1 MGNFEL
7 KVLENWAEN
16 SGDTKTPTSITVS
29 VSDFGTSGLL
39 NDVLDTQLQ
48 TSVHKSPR
56 VNLAEQVYDNGSKML
71 TVGGQLGDR
80 LWNLINHR

>member
-16 SGDTKTPTSITVS
+16 SGNTKTPTSITVS

-39 NDVLDTQLQ
+39 NAIFNTQLQ
-48 TSVHKSPR
+48 TSVHNKPKS
-56 VNLAEQVYDNGSKML
+56 ESD
-71 TVGGQLGDR
+71 
-80 LWNLINHR
+80 